1 MQTRL
6 TGLLAVL
13 LLAFSAA
20 GAETVPAET
29 AVKTMMDQVM
39 ATLELKE
46 QTTEAKLDAII
57 GIITP
62 IFDFPL
68 MAKLTLGRTYWP
80 QLSETQQ
87 TEFTDLF
94 VEKLRKVYATHVDNF
109 SGQQVVFGEARNEG
123 GKVYLDSY
131 VQSKGDR
138 VSILYKL
145 YQSGNRWKIYDLE
158 IQDVS
163 MIRSYNAQFVPVI
176 RDRSPAA
183 LLQDLRESLAEADK
197 E

>member
-1 MQTRL
+1 MQKRL
-6 TGLLAVL
+6 TGLLVVL
-13 LLAFSAA
+13 LLASSAA
-20 GAETVPAET
+20 GAEVVPAET
-29 AVKTMMDQVM
+29 VVKTMMDQVM
-39 ATLELKE
+39 ATLEQKE
-46 QTTEAKLDAII
+46 QTTEAKLDAIV

-62 IFDFPL
+62 VFDFPL

-94 VEKLRKVYATHVDNF
+94 VEKLRKVYTTHIDNF

-123 GKVYLDSY
+123 SKVYLDSY

>member
-1 MQTRL
+1 MQKRI

-13 LLAFSAA
+13 LLAISAA
-20 GAETVPAET
+20 GAQTVAPETV
-29 AVKTMMDQVM
+29 VKTMVDQVV
-39 ATLELKE
+39 ATLKQKE

-62 IFDFPL
+62 VFDFPL

-87 TEFTDLF
+87 TEFTGLF
-94 VEKLRKVYATHVDNF
+94 VEKLRKVYAAQVDNF
-109 SGQQVVFGEARNEG
+109 SEQQIVFGEARNQG
-123 GKVYLDSY
+123 DKVYLDSY

-145 YQSGNRWKIYDLE
+145 YQSGSSWKIYDLE

-163 MIRSYNAQFVPVI
+163 LIRSYNAQFVPII

-183 LLQDLRESLAEADK
+183 LLQDLRESLADAKK

>member
-1 MQTRL
+1 MKKRL
-6 TGLLAVL
+6 TGLLVAL
-13 LLAFSAA
+13 LLASSTA
-20 GAETVPAET
+20 GAEIVPAQT
-29 AVKTMMDQVM
+29 AIKTMMDQVM
-39 ATLELKE
+39 ATLEQKE

-57 GIITP
+57 EIITP
-62 IFDFPL
+62 VFDFPL

-94 VEKLRKVYATHVDNF
+94 VKKLRTVYTKQVDNF

-123 GKVYLDSY
+123 SKVYLDSY

-138 VSILYKL
+138 ISILYKL
-145 YQSGNRWKIYDLE
+145 YQSGDHWKIYDLE

-176 RDRSPAA
+176 RDRSPEA
-183 LLQDLRESLAEADK
+183 LLQDLRESLIEADK
-197 E
+197 K

>member
-1 MQTRL
+1 MQKKII
-6 TGLLAVL
+6 GVLAVL
-13 LLAFSAA
+13 LIAISAA

-29 AVKTMMDQVM
+29 VVKTMMDQVM
-39 ATLELKE
+39 VTLEQEE
-46 QTTEAKLDAII
+46 QTSETTLDAII
-57 GIITP
+57 EIITP
-62 IFDFPL
+62 VFDFPL

-80 QLSETQQ
+80 QLSEPQQ

-94 VEKLRKVYATHVDNF
+94 VEKLRNVYASKVDNF
-109 SGQQVVFGEARNEG
+109 SGQKVVFGEAKNVG
-123 GKVYLDSY
+123 NKVYLDSY

-138 VSILYKL
+138 ISILYKL
-145 YQSGNRWKIYDLE
+145 YKTRTGWKIYDLE

-183 LLQDLRESLAEADK
+183 LLQDLRESLTKPE
-197 E
+197 

>member
-1 MQTRL
+1 MQKRL

-13 LLAFSAA
+13 LLASSAA
-20 GAETVPAET
+20 GAEVVPAET
-29 AVKTMMDQVM
+29 VVKTMMDQVM
-39 ATLELKE
+39 ATLEQKE
-46 QTTEAKLDAII
+46 QTTEAKLDAIV

-62 IFDFPL
+62 VFDFPL

-80 QLSETQQ
+80 QLNEAQQ

-123 GKVYLDSY
+123 SKVYLDSY

-145 YQSGNRWKIYDLE
+145 YQSGNHWKIYDLE

-176 RDRSPAA
+176 RDCSPAA